1 VCGVSFAHGSQPQA
15 FHIISLHQAL
25 LVITLN
31 QQGLALTRA
40 YTSNRDPALNVVF
53 EQLLRTVGE

>member
-1 VCGVSFAHGSQPQA
+1 MARNHRHF
-15 FHIISLHQAL
+15 ISSTSL